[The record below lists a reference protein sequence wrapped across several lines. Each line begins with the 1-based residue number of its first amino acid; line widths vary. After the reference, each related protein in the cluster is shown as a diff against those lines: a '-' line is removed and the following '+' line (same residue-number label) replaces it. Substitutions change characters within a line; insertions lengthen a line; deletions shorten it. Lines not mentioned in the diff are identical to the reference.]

1 MCNVTDWCKCTSCI
15 QNTISLTVCQPFTH
29 TACSV
34 FFTHCVWLKSLNNGS
49 PCVRWLSCP
58 LPLNKH
64 IGITPH
70 QITGLCLVCIQ
81 CWLVNIEL
89 DSNLK
94 PLDLCLCSNTTH
106 KILQLGTLQQ
116 RIIWIREW
124 LHNYETNT
132 HTHYNVLST
141 RSHKLL
147 ILCESWGVAL
157 SLLDSICLRDVWVQW
172 YPTVSVQY
180 MGYVSITQ

>member
-1 MCNVTDWCKCTSCI
+1 MSCI

-29 TACSV
+29 IACSV
-34 FFTHCVWLKSLNNGS
+34 SFTHCIWLESLDNGS
-49 PCVRWLSCP
+49 PCVWWLSCP

-70 QITGLCLVCIQ
+70 RITGLCLICIQ

-124 LHNYETNT
+124 LHTCNYENNT
-132 HTHYNVLST
+132 HTHHNVYSQQDL
-141 RSHKLL
+141 KLL
-147 ILCESWGVAL
+147 QLIAL
-157 SLLDSICLRDVWVQW
+157 SLLDSILFIGCLEWYW
-172 YPTVSVQY
+172 YPSHMY
-180 MGYVSITQ
+180 IIHGIC